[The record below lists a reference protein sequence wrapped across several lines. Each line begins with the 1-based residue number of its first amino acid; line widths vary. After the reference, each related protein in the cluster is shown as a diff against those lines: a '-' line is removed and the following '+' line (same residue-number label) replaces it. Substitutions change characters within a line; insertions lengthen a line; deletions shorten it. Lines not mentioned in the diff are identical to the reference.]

1 MRKQALLISMLLV
14 SLLMVSGCSGGE
26 PKTYTD
32 PTATINIKANQEF
45 IIALK
50 ANATTGFAWTA
61 TFNESMLQL
70 VSQNYV
76 PDEHEE
82 GMVGVGGIDHLRFK
96 ALSTGSTQIEL
107 TYKQPWAEDGGE
119 YDQHLTFKVEIK

>member
-1 MRKQALLISMLLV
+1 MRKQALLIAILLV
-14 SLLMVSGCSGGE
+14 SLLMVPGCSSGE
-26 PKTYTD
+26 PQSHTD
-32 PTATINIKANQEF
+32 PAATISVKVNQDF
-45 IIALK
+45 IIALE
-50 ANATTGFAWTA
+50 ANATTGFAWEA
-61 TFNESMLQL
+61 TFDESMLQL